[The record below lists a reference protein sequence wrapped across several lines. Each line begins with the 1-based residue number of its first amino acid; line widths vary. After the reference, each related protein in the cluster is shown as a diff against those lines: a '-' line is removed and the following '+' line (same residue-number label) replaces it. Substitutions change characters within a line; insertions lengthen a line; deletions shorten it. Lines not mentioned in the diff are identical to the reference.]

1 MANRTSPRTQNDIPA
16 DDPLTA
22 RVRLRV
28 EHAGRLV
35 NRPAPGARSRKSKL
49 KNTSMGMSTAGPQAD
64 SAALLERRSLMH
76 VYRELRSTYRRHR
89 RVTGQAA
96 VPALKTVVVGFQRGP
111 SLPNLVS
118 VAAFLDERGLLAW

>member
-1 MANRTSPRTQNDIPA
+1 MANGKPQRNQPDTTS

-28 EHAGRLV
+28 EHASRLLD
-35 NRPAPGARSRKSKL
+35 RPAPGARSRKSKL
-49 KNTSMGMSTAGPQAD
+49 KNTRLSMSTAGPEAD
-64 SAALLERRSLMH
+64 SAAVKERRSLLH

-96 VPALKTVVVGFQRGP
+96 VPALKGAVHGFQRGP
-111 SLPNLVS
+111 SLPGLVL
-118 VAAFLDERGLLAW
+118 VAAFLDERGLLPW

>member
-1 MANRTSPRTQNDIPA
+1 MANGTTPRTQPDIPS
-16 DDPLTA
+16 DDPLTT
-22 RVRLRV
+22 RVLLRV
-28 EHAGRLV
+28 EHASRLLDRPTPGR
-35 NRPAPGARSRKSKL
+35 RSRKNKL
-49 KNTSMGMSTAGPQAD
+49 KNTSTWHSTAGPQAD
-64 SAALLERRSLMH
+64 GAAVRERRCLMH

-96 VPALKTVVVGFQRGP
+96 VPALKTVVVGFQHGP